1 MNDGRAEAYFHT
13 LFLKLYLKLNSN
25 IIIMFNKKGN
35 TTNER
40 VIYQARPNMIL
51 GCKKA
56 IFALIL
62 LIVVLSVSGS
72 IIHYIGSMQV
82 YLISHIK
89 TSLTKYTAIGIFLI
103 VLIIVIYI
111 IFQIVKWYSKEYI
124 LSDSKITVKS
134 GILFTNKDYMHY
146 SAIQDVN
153 TSQSIIA
160 RIFNVGSVSVYSAY
174 DNNQISLDYISD
186 PSKIEEIIFSNI
198 SNPGFYNRFPNNN
211 MGNSY
216 QNRVEYNDDTITPIT
231 HESNYQKSH
240 NYEYYPQDL
249 DNENERRH
257 YEYEPYPNQDFEY
270 NVGGDM
276 SGRNKSHKSY
286 PDDERYYNK
295 VRHDYSYGDNDV
307 GGDMSGRNKSHKS
320 YPDDERYYNKVRH
333 DYSYEDNNYHDDNEP
348 ELYYNDADSQD
359 ARLRNEDIDES
370 GENLIKRHFDKFKK

>member
-62 LIVVLSVSGS
+62 LIVVLSVSGL

-82 YLISHIK
+82 YLISYIK
-89 TSLTKYTAIGIFLI
+89 VSLTKYTAIGIFLI

-111 IFQIVKWYSKEYI
+111 IFQIVGWYSKEYI
-124 LSDSKITVKS
+124 LSDLKITVKS
-134 GILFTNKDYMHY
+134 GILFTNKNYMHY

-153 TSQSIIA
+153 TSQSFIA

-198 SNPGFYNRFPNNN
+198 SNPGYYNRFSNN
-211 MGNSY
+211 MEDSY
-216 QNRVEYNDDTITPIT
+216 QNRGEYNDDTITPIT

-249 DNENERRH
+249 DNENERSY
-257 YEYEPYPNQDFEY
+257 YEYEPYPNQDSEY
-270 NVGGDM
+270 NVGGTM
-276 SGRNKSHKSY
+276 SGNKSHKSY
-286 PDDERYYNK
+286 PDDERYYN
-295 VRHDYSYGDNDV
+295 
-307 GGDMSGRNKSHKS
+307 
-320 YPDDERYYNKVRH
+320 EVRH

-359 ARLRNEDIDES
+359 ARLRNEYTDGS